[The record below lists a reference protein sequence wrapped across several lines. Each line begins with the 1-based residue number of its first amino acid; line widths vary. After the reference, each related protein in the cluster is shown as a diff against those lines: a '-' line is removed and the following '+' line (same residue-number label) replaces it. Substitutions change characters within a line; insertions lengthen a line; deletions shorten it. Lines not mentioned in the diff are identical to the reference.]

1 MDKTL
6 EILVAAFLTWWGPH
20 SDHIQT
26 RAHQVAAAIAP
37 AALESNIPTVV
48 LLAMCTT
55 ESSGRFRVVGADGE
69 VGLCQLKEGDGGPV
83 PAKTPRHRLLD
94 GPFNARLAA
103 RYLRRQIDRC
113 GGDLVGGLS
122 RYNLPKRW
130 CRASTYSRKVMAI
143 VAAMGG
149 THGR

>member
-1 MDKTL
+1 MDKTI
-6 EILVAAFLTWWGPH
+6 EILITAFLTWWGPH
-20 SDHIQT
+20 PEHIQT
-26 RAHQVAAAIAP
+26 RAHQVAAAIEP
-37 AALESNIPTVV
+37 AARESNIPPVV
-48 LLAMCTT
+48 LLAMCTC

-69 VGLCQLKEGDGGPV
+69 VGLCQLKMGEGGPV
-83 PAKTPRHRLLD
+83 PIKTPRHRLLD

-103 RYLRRQIDRC
+103 RYLRRQMDRC

-122 RYNLPKRW
+122 RYNLPKRR
-130 CRASTYSRKVMAI
+130 CRASPYSRKVMAT